1 MQKAF
6 FFILALFVINS
17 LSSCS
22 AIYCYDGHG
31 ADPTNW
37 KEVEC
42 NLGTCV
48 KIQVP
53 LDEQRY
59 CLKGTHSKE
68 ECTNDNPD
76 VMSVS
81 LQTIKTML
89 IKIIFKFRIPVDATA
104 ILTCAMDL

>member
-1 MQKAF
+1 MQKAL
-6 FFILALFVINS
+6 FFILAIFVINRVS
-17 LSSCS
+17 TCS

-31 ADPTNW
+31 ADPKNW

-53 LDEQRY
+53 WGVQEERY
-59 CLKGTHSKE
+59 CLQGLIMDTCS
-68 ECTNDNPD
+68 NVDNTA
-76 VMSVS
+76 VMRVS

-89 IKIIFKFRIPVDATA
+89 TFFF
-104 ILTCAMDL
+104 

>member
-1 MQKAF
+1 MQKAL

-31 ADPTNW
+31 ADPKNW

-59 CLKGTHSKE
+59 CLQGLIMNTCS
-68 ECTNDNPD
+68 NVDNTA
-76 VMSVS
+76 VMRVS

-89 IKIIFKFRIPVDATA
+89 TFFF
-104 ILTCAMDL
+104 ILVLPHILLLF

>member
-1 MQKAF
+1 MQKAL

-17 LSSCS
+17 VTSCS

-31 ADPTNW
+31 ADPKNW

-59 CLKGTHSKE
+59 CLQGLIMNTCS
-68 ECTNDNPD
+68 NVDNTA
-76 VMSVS
+76 VMRVS

-89 IKIIFKFRIPVDATA
+89 TKFFFFKF
-104 ILTCAMDL
+104 

>member
-1 MQKAF
+1 MQKAL

-17 LSSCS
+17 VTSCS

-48 KIQVP
+48 KIIVP

-59 CLKGTHSKE
+59 CLQGIQGFTE

-81 LQTIKTML
+81 LQTIKTIVNKVFFLNLGFGSML
-89 IKIIFKFRIPVDATA
+89 LPF
-104 ILTCAMDL
+104 